1 MTCPHGW
8 GAINTMKIVIAGAGE
23 VGFHLAELLANADKS
38 IVLIDTN
45 RDVLDYAA
53 THLDVLTLRGD
64 ACSIDVLK
72 EAGIESTGLFLAM
85 TTSEKANLVSSI
97 LAKKLG
103 AKKTIARVTNLEY
116 LAEEQQESFRELGI
130 DVLMSPRQLAAEEI
144 KRLLNRC
151 SFTDVH
157 EFEDGRINLVGIT
170 LDDASPLIN
179 RPLSEIDVHCGR
191 NGVQPIAVLRNHETI
206 IPRGHTTLHQ
216 NDHVYFI
223 TKEKST
229 QFLENYVGK
238 KSHKVR
244 RVMIIGGTGLGFE
257 TARMLENQ
265 FQVTLVEK
273 DKERCKL
280 LAEHLPKTLVINGEP
295 SNIELLEEEGLDS
308 MDAFVALTTNSET
321 NIITS
326 LTAKNHGVVKTIAQ
340 VENKEYVHISQR
352 IGVDTLI
359 NKKLIAANNIFR
371 HLRKG
376 KVEAVTGL
384 HGVDAEVIEY
394 IVHKNNQLT
403 RKPLKDLH
411 FPKQALVGGVIRGES
426 SFVPNGEFQLQLD
439 DRVIVFALPEAINRV
454 EKLFR

>member
-1 MTCPHGW
+1 MTYPHGW

-326 LTAKNHGVVKTIAQ
+326 LTAKNHGVVKT
-340 VENKEYVHISQR
+340 
-352 IGVDTLI
+352 
-359 NKKLIAANNIFR
+359 
-371 HLRKG
+371 
-376 KVEAVTGL
+376 
-384 HGVDAEVIEY
+384 
-394 IVHKNNQLT
+394 
-403 RKPLKDLH
+403 
-411 FPKQALVGGVIRGES
+411 
-426 SFVPNGEFQLQLD
+426 
-439 DRVIVFALPEAINRV
+439 
-454 EKLFR
+454 